1 MNLCLP
7 ITNRIGDVM
16 VCVIASSSVDRGF
29 EPEWFKPKTIKLVFV
44 ASPLRMQH
52 EGVRVK
58 TGWLGIRI
66 MCPNGATYLPTD
78 CCFSQLAL

>member
-16 VCVIASSSVDRGF
+16 VCVIALSAVDRGF
-29 EPEWFKPKTIKLVFV
+29 EPEWFKAMTIKMVCV
-44 ASPLRMQH
+44 ASPLRTQH

-58 TGWLGIRI
+58 TGWLGIRT
-66 MCPNGATYLPTD
+66 MCPSGATCLPAD